1 MGIHV
6 YTEQMIQG
14 LDHIQLAI
22 PVGEESKARAFFGG
36 ILGMSEIPKPESL
49 KGRGG
54 CWFSCGAQEL
64 HIGIEADFK
73 AAKKAHPAFLVRDLN
88 TVQEQLENA
97 GVQITIQ
104 PPLPN
109 AKRIF
114 LEDPFG
120 NRIELLE
127 RL

>member
-1 MGIHV
+1 MIIGI
-6 YTEQMIQG
+6 
-14 LDHIQLAI
+14 DHIQLAM
-22 PVGEESKARAFFGG
+22 PRGKESEARLFFEGV
-36 ILGMSEIPKPESL
+36 LGMNELPKPESL

-54 CWFSCGAQEL
+54 CWFDCGSQEL
-64 HIGIEADFK
+64 HVGVEEDFLP
-73 AAKKAHPAFLVRDLN
+73 AKKAHPAFLVADL
-88 TVQEQLENA
+88 TAMQSQLEKR
-97 GVQITIQ
+97 GVEIKHQ

-114 LEDPFG
+114 IEDPFG